1 MADPKNRSK
10 RRRSPVQG
18 RSRHTVASILEAAAR
33 LYDRGATT
41 TNGIARLA
49 GVSIG
54 SLYEYFPNKDAI
66 LDQLFEAHV
75 EEAVATLT
83 GSLERLPPTET
94 PLEVGVRTMVEQLL
108 GLHTTRPGLQ
118 RIFVQRLSAV
128 PWVRTRIEDAE
139 HRIRVSLQ
147 AWLALHPEVAVPDV
161 ELATR
166 VMVEGTNGLVHAYV
180 VDDEGV
186 DEHAFVAELTRLW
199 LRYLG
204 G

>member
-1 MADPKNRSK
+1 M
-10 RRRSPVQG
+10 
-18 RSRHTVASILEAAAR
+18 EAAAR

-75 EEAVATLT
+75 EDAVSTLT
-83 GSLERLPPTET
+83 VALEQRPPQGT
-94 PLEVGVRTMVEQLL
+94 PLEVGVGAMVQQLL
-108 GLHTTRPGLQ
+108 ALHTARPGLQ

-128 PWVRTRIEDAE
+128 PWVRKRIEEAE
-139 HRIRVSLQ
+139 RRIRGCVQ

-166 VMVEGTNGLVHAYV
+166 VVTEGTNALVHGYV
-180 VDDEGV
+180 ADDEGV
-186 DEHAFVAELTRLW
+186 TEDAFVAELTRLW
-199 LRYLG
+199 VGYLRG
-204 G
+204 AEGPS